1 MITDYSSINDDYK
14 ELTEYINNIYF
25 PNKEGSIQEH
35 LFNMGLEFC
44 NERPKFYTE
53 CESFWNYY
61 IREFYDR
68 MYYIF
73 FIATVRNKKETADN
87 HIKTYNLTLELPD
100 YVRGDIFIEYNTK
113 IDQKTKPK
121 SKITQSDTKKKKVH
135 LKQI

>member
-1 MITDYSSINDDYK
+1 MITDYNSINDDYK

-35 LFNMGLEFC
+35 LFQMGLEFC

-73 FIATVRNKKETADN
+73 FIATIRNKKETADN

-100 YVRGDIFIEYNTK
+100 FIRGDIFIEYSAK

-121 SKITQSDTKKKKVH
+121 TKIIQSGTKKKKVH
-135 LKQI
+135 LK

>member
-1 MITDYSSINDDYK
+1 MITDYNSINDDYK

-35 LFNMGLEFC
+35 LFQMGLEFC

-73 FIATVRNKKETADN
+73 FIATIRNKKETADN

-100 YVRGDIFIEYNTK
+100 FIRGDIFIEYSTK
-113 IDQKTKPK
+113 IDQKINPKTK
-121 SKITQSDTKKKKVH
+121 IIQSGTKKKKVH
-135 LKQI
+135 LK

>member
-100 YVRGDIFIEYNTK
+100 FIRGDIFIEYSTK
-113 IDQKTKPK
+113 IDQKIKPK
-121 SKITQSDTKKKKVH
+121 TKTIQSGTKKKKVH
-135 LKQI
+135 LK

>member
-35 LFNMGLEFC
+35 LFQMGLEFC

-73 FIATVRNKKETADN
+73 FIATIRNKKETADN

-100 YVRGDIFIEYNTK
+100 FIRGDIFIEYSTK
-113 IDQKTKPK
+113 IDQKIKPK
-121 SKITQSDTKKKKVH
+121 TKIIQSGTKKKKVH
-135 LKQI
+135 LK

>member
-73 FIATVRNKKETADN
+73 FSATIRNKKETADN

-100 YVRGDIFIEYNTK
+100 FIRGDIFIEYSAK

-121 SKITQSDTKKKKVH
+121 TKIIQSGTKKKKVH
-135 LKQI
+135 LK

>member
-73 FIATVRNKKETADN
+73 FIATIRNKKETADN

-100 YVRGDIFIEYNTK
+100 FIRGDIFIEYSTK
-113 IDQKTKPK
+113 IDQKIKPK
-121 SKITQSDTKKKKVH
+121 TKTIQSGTKKKKVH
-135 LKQI
+135 LK

>member
-73 FIATVRNKKETADN
+73 FIATIRNKKETADN

-100 YVRGDIFIEYNTK
+100 FIREDIFIEYSTK
-113 IDQKTKPK
+113 IDQKIKPK
-121 SKITQSDTKKKKVH
+121 NKITQSGTKKKKVH
-135 LKQI
+135 LK

>member
-14 ELTEYINNIYF
+14 ELTEYINNIYY

-35 LFNMGLEFC
+35 LFQMGLEFC

-73 FIATVRNKKETADN
+73 FITTIRNKKETADN
-87 HIKTYNLTLELPD
+87 HKKTYNLTLELPD
-100 YVRGDIFIEYNTK
+100 FIRGDIFIEYSAK
-113 IDQKTKPK
+113 IDQKIKPK
-121 SKITQSDTKKKKVH
+121 TKIIQSGTKKKKVH
-135 LKQI
+135 LK

>member
-1 MITDYSSINDDYK
+1 MITDYNSINDDYK

-73 FIATVRNKKETADN
+73 FIATIRNKKETADN

-100 YVRGDIFIEYNTK
+100 FIRGDIFIEYSTK
-113 IDQKTKPK
+113 IDQKIKPK
-121 SKITQSDTKKKKVH
+121 TKIIQSGTKKKKVH
-135 LKQI
+135 LK

>member
-100 YVRGDIFIEYNTK
+100 FIRGDIFIEYSTK
-113 IDQKTKPK
+113 IDQKIKPK
-121 SKITQSDTKKKKVH
+121 NKITQSGTKKKKVH
-135 LKQI
+135 LK

>member
-1 MITDYSSINDDYK
+1 MITDYNSINDDYK

-100 YVRGDIFIEYNTK
+100 FIRGDIFIEYSAK

-121 SKITQSDTKKKKVH
+121 TKIIQSGTKKKKVH
-135 LKQI
+135 LK

>member
-73 FIATVRNKKETADN
+73 FIATIRNKKETADN

-100 YVRGDIFIEYNTK
+100 FIRGDIFIEYSTK
-113 IDQKTKPK
+113 IDQKIKPK
-121 SKITQSDTKKKKVH
+121 NKITQSGTKKKKVH

>member
-73 FIATVRNKKETADN
+73 FIATIRNKKETADN

-100 YVRGDIFIEYNTK
+100 FIRGDIFIEYSAK

-121 SKITQSDTKKKKVH
+121 NKIIQSGTKKNKVH
-135 LKQI
+135 LK

>member
-1 MITDYSSINDDYK
+1 MITDYNSINDDYK

-35 LFNMGLEFC
+35 LFQMGLEFC

-100 YVRGDIFIEYNTK
+100 FIRGDIFIEYSAK

-121 SKITQSDTKKKKVH
+121 TKIIQSGTKKKKVH
-135 LKQI
+135 LK

>member
-73 FIATVRNKKETADN
+73 FIATIRNKKETADN

-100 YVRGDIFIEYNTK
+100 FIRGDIFIEYSTKTDQKIKPKTK
-113 IDQKTKPK
+113 I
-121 SKITQSDTKKKKVH
+121 IQSGTKKKKVH
-135 LKQI
+135 LK

>member
-14 ELTEYINNIYF
+14 ELTEYINNIYY

-35 LFNMGLEFC
+35 LFQMGLEFC

-53 CESFWNYY
+53 CEAFWNYY

-73 FIATVRNKKETADN
+73 FNSTFINKKATADN

-113 IDQKTKPK
+113 IGQKTKPK
-121 SKITQSDTKKKKVH
+121 TKIIQSGTKKKKVH
-135 LKQI
+135 LK

>member
-73 FIATVRNKKETADN
+73 FIATIRNKKETADN

-100 YVRGDIFIEYNTK
+100 FIRGDIFIEYSTK

-121 SKITQSDTKKKKVH
+121 TKTTQSGTKKKKVH
-135 LKQI
+135 LK

>member
-73 FIATVRNKKETADN
+73 FIATVRDKKETADN

-100 YVRGDIFIEYNTK
+100 FIRGDIFIEHSTK

-121 SKITQSDTKKKKVH
+121 NKIIQSGTKKNKVH
-135 LKQI
+135 LK

>member
-35 LFNMGLEFC
+35 LFQMGLEFC

-73 FIATVRNKKETADN
+73 FIATIRNKKETADN

-100 YVRGDIFIEYNTK
+100 FIRGDIFIEYSTK
-113 IDQKTKPK
+113 IDQKIKPK
-121 SKITQSDTKKKKVH
+121 NKITQSGTKKKKVH
-135 LKQI
+135 LK

>member
-35 LFNMGLEFC
+35 LFQMGLEFC

-73 FIATVRNKKETADN
+73 FIATIRNKKETADN

-100 YVRGDIFIEYNTK
+100 FIRGDIFIEYSTK

-121 SKITQSDTKKKKVH
+121 TKTTQSGTKKKKVH
-135 LKQI
+135 LK

>member
-35 LFNMGLEFC
+35 LFQMGLELC

-73 FIATVRNKKETADN
+73 FIATIRNKKETADN

-100 YVRGDIFIEYNTK
+100 FIRGDIFIEYSTK
-113 IDQKTKPK
+113 IDQKIKPK
-121 SKITQSDTKKKKVH
+121 TKIIQSGTKKKKVH
-135 LKQI
+135 LK

>member
-14 ELTEYINNIYF
+14 ELTEYINNIYY

-73 FIATVRNKKETADN
+73 FIATIRNKKETADN

-100 YVRGDIFIEYNTK
+100 FIRGDIFIEYSTK

-121 SKITQSDTKKKKVH
+121 TKIIQSGTKKKKVH
-135 LKQI
+135 LK

>member
-1 MITDYSSINDDYK
+1 MITDYNSINDDYK

-35 LFNMGLEFC
+35 LFQMGLEFC

-73 FIATVRNKKETADN
+73 FIATIRNKKETADN

-100 YVRGDIFIEYNTK
+100 FIRGDIFIEYSAK
-113 IDQKTKPK
+113 IDQKIKPK
-121 SKITQSDTKKKKVH
+121 TKIIQSGTKKKKVH
-135 LKQI
+135 LK

>member
-35 LFNMGLEFC
+35 LFQMGLEFC

-73 FIATVRNKKETADN
+73 FITTIRNKKETADN

-100 YVRGDIFIEYNTK
+100 FIRGDIFIEHSTK

-121 SKITQSDTKKKKVH
+121 TKIIQSGTKKKKVH
-135 LKQI
+135 LK

>member
-73 FIATVRNKKETADN
+73 FIATIRNKKETADN

-100 YVRGDIFIEYNTK
+100 FIREDIFIEYSTK
-113 IDQKTKPK
+113 IDQKIKPK
-121 SKITQSDTKKKKVH
+121 NKITQSGTKKKKVH

>member
-35 LFNMGLEFC
+35 LFQMGLEFC

-73 FIATVRNKKETADN
+73 FIATIRNKKETADN

-100 YVRGDIFIEYNTK
+100 FIRGDIFIEYSTK
-113 IDQKTKPK
+113 IDQKIKPK
-121 SKITQSDTKKKKVH
+121 NKIIQSGTKKKKVH
-135 LKQI
+135 LK

>member
-35 LFNMGLEFC
+35 LFQMGLEFC

-73 FIATVRNKKETADN
+73 FIATIRNKKETADN

-100 YVRGDIFIEYNTK
+100 FIRGDIFIEYSTK
-113 IDQKTKPK
+113 IDQKINPKTK
-121 SKITQSDTKKKKVH
+121 IIQSGTKKKKVH
-135 LKQI
+135 LK

>member
-14 ELTEYINNIYF
+14 ELTEYINNIYY

-35 LFNMGLEFC
+35 LFQMGLEFC

-73 FIATVRNKKETADN
+73 FIATIRNKKETADN

-100 YVRGDIFIEYNTK
+100 FIRGDIFIEYSTK
-113 IDQKTKPK
+113 IDQKRKPK
-121 SKITQSDTKKKKVH
+121 TKIIQSGTKKKKVH
-135 LKQI
+135 LK

>member
-73 FIATVRNKKETADN
+73 FIATIRNKKETADN

-100 YVRGDIFIEYNTK
+100 FIRGDIFIEYSTK
-113 IDQKTKPK
+113 IDQKIKPK
-121 SKITQSDTKKKKVH
+121 NKITQSGTKKKKVH
-135 LKQI
+135 LK

>member
-73 FIATVRNKKETADN
+73 FIATIRNKKETADN

-100 YVRGDIFIEYNTK
+100 FIRGDIFIEYSTK
-113 IDQKTKPK
+113 IDQKIKPK
-121 SKITQSDTKKKKVH
+121 TKTTQSGTKKKKVH
-135 LKQI
+135 LK

>member
-73 FIATVRNKKETADN
+73 FITTIRNKKETADN

-100 YVRGDIFIEYNTK
+100 FIRGDIFIEYSAK

-121 SKITQSDTKKKKVH
+121 TKIIQSGTKKKKVH
-135 LKQI
+135 LK

>member
-73 FIATVRNKKETADN
+73 FIATIRNKKETADN

-100 YVRGDIFIEYNTK
+100 FIRGDIFIEYSAK

-121 SKITQSDTKKKKVH
+121 NKIIQSGTKKKKVH
-135 LKQI
+135 LK

>member
-35 LFNMGLEFC
+35 LFQMGLEFC

-73 FIATVRNKKETADN
+73 FIATIRNKKETADN

-100 YVRGDIFIEYNTK
+100 FIRGDIFIEYSTK
-113 IDQKTKPK
+113 IDQKIKPK
-121 SKITQSDTKKKKVH
+121 NKTTQSGTKKKKVH
-135 LKQI
+135 LK

>member
-1 MITDYSSINDDYK
+1 MIKDYSSINDDYK

-35 LFNMGLEFC
+35 LFQMGLEFC

-73 FIATVRNKKETADN
+73 FIATIRNKKETADN

-100 YVRGDIFIEYNTK
+100 FIRGDIFIEYSTK
-113 IDQKTKPK
+113 IDQKIKPK
-121 SKITQSDTKKKKVH
+121 TKIIQSGTKKKKVH
-135 LKQI
+135 LK

>member
-73 FIATVRNKKETADN
+73 FIATIRNKKETADN

-100 YVRGDIFIEYNTK
+100 FIRGDIFIEYSTK
-113 IDQKTKPK
+113 IDQKIKPK
-121 SKITQSDTKKKKVH
+121 TKIIQSGTKKKKVH
-135 LKQI
+135 LK

>member
-35 LFNMGLEFC
+35 LFQMGLEFC

-68 MYYIF
+68 MY
-73 FIATVRNKKETADN
+73 FILFTSTIKNRANKALYLYEN
-87 HIKTYNLTLELPD
+87 YNQELELPD
-100 YVRGDIFIEYNTK
+100 FIREDIFIEYSTK
-113 IDQKTKPK
+113 IDQKIKPK
-121 SKITQSDTKKKKVH
+121 TKIIQSGTKKKKVH

>member
-1 MITDYSSINDDYK
+1 MITDYNSINDDYK

-73 FIATVRNKKETADN
+73 FIATIRNKKETADN

-100 YVRGDIFIEYNTK
+100 FIRGDIFIEYSAK

-121 SKITQSDTKKKKVH
+121 TKIIQSGTKKKKVH
-135 LKQI
+135 LK

>member
-73 FIATVRNKKETADN
+73 FIATIRNKKETADN

-100 YVRGDIFIEYNTK
+100 FIRGDIFIEYSTK

-121 SKITQSDTKKKKVH
+121 TKIIQSGTKKKKVH
-135 LKQI
+135 LK